1 MTDHIPDI
9 ILERYRLNE
18 LTAADA
24 ASVAA
29 HLERDSGL
37 RTRLAALEASDA
49 VLRAPV
55 EIIARRLTP
64 VARPRR
70 PRALVWAPAVAAA
83 AVAVAF
89 AVVARTGPANAPAA
103 PTERIKGADENRPAL
118 ALYRRT
124 ADGSE
129 RLADGASARAGD
141 VVRVGYHAAGR
152 AYGAIL
158 SVDGRGTVTVHL
170 PARGHNA
177 VELRPEATVLLD
189 QAYELDD
196 APRWER
202 FYFVT
207 GDTSFDLEPVLK
219 AAREA
224 PSRLPL
230 PNDFAQSTFTLQKE
244 SAR

>member
-18 LTAADA
+18 LPAADA
-24 ASVAA
+24 AAVAA

-37 RTRLAALEASDA
+37 RARLAALEASDA
-49 VLRAPV
+49 ALRAHV
-55 EIIARRLTP
+55 ESIARGLTP
-64 VARPRR
+64 AVVQRR
-70 PRALVWAPAVAAA
+70 TPALVWGPVAAVAAI
-83 AVAVAF
+83 AVVF

-103 PTERIKGADENRPAL
+103 PTERVKGADENRPAL

-152 AYGAIL
+152 AYGAIV
-158 SVDGRGTVTVHL
+158 SVDGRGTVTAHL
-170 PARGHNA
+170 PVRGDAA

-207 GDTSFDLEPVLK
+207 GDTSFDLEPLLQ
-219 AAREA
+219 AARDA
-224 PSRLPL
+224 PSRLAL
-230 PNDFAQSTFTLQKE
+230 PNGLAQSTFTLQKE